1 MDVVLCYN
9 ESSLLFNISPYM
21 PISYLRK
28 LASKTF
34 KIPDFSLNLI
44 YEDKKITKQYNEK
57 SLKDYFGNISTVII
71 KINENESQI
80 NIQQLLTTT
89 RSIQNKKS
97 FKNIETIEPLVKKEI
112 KLTINNIPEKIIKKK
127 NKSDFSIGQNNTISY
142 FEKDNCQECLKN
154 SVIFY
159 CRDDNSFLCQNCKN
173 KKHLKH
179 KIINVEKNNIEQCFY
194 IYQKILIEQ
203 LKEQEDIIY
212 KLSFKERN
220 HEDKKKTEELIQ
232 LLQKIFDKEQ
242 KILNFYPSLPLEIF
256 LEKNYTEIKRNIFDL
271 KDKVEN
277 KNLYSYKD
285 KLEAFNSLQIKDME
299 IRDNQID
306 INAIKTK
313 IHFSQVIISVIE
325 SIKNSLLKVY
335 NDMKQILN
343 ENKIN
348 PIGLALDLKKFMIK
362 QEQNF
367 DFEIDEIKENEINE
381 NDEEF
386 EEFLRKTKYNRIISD
401 NNLSNNIQKL
411 PLLKTFSNKSIT
423 NSIDSSK
430 YDSTSTQNLKTEIL
444 KLDLKSDYSHSSDE
458 KSKKEKNNFSPIN
471 SSHTI
476 KNKSS
481 ILPFQK
487 INNRSR
493 NNTKIINKDEFRI
506 KNISDG
512 KLSRALLNNDGSEK
526 ISDIKKKS
534 IRLSVFLQNK
544 NKINSSIGFMKV
556 KKKKKK
562 H

>member
-1 MDVVLCYN
+1 
-9 ESSLLFNISPYM
+9 
-21 PISYLRK
+21 
-28 LASKTF
+28 
-34 KIPDFSLNLI
+34 
-44 YEDKKITKQYNEK
+44 
-57 SLKDYFGNISTVII
+57 
-71 KINENESQI
+71 
-80 NIQQLLTTT
+80 
-89 RSIQNKKS
+89 
-97 FKNIETIEPLVKKEI
+97 
-112 KLTINNIPEKIIKKK
+112 
-127 NKSDFSIGQNNTISY
+127 
-142 FEKDNCQECLKN
+142 
-154 SVIFY
+154 
-159 CRDDNSFLCQNCKN
+159 
-173 KKHLKH
+173 
-179 KIINVEKNNIEQCFY
+179 
-194 IYQKILIEQ
+194 
-203 LKEQEDIIY
+203 
-212 KLSFKERN
+212 
-220 HEDKKKTEELIQ
+220 
-232 LLQKIFDKEQ
+232 
-242 KILNFYPSLPLEIF
+242 
-256 LEKNYTEIKRNIFDL
+256 
-271 KDKVEN
+271 
-277 KNLYSYKD
+277 
-285 KLEAFNSLQIKDME
+285 ME

-411 PLLKTFSNKSIT
+411 PLLKTFSNQSIT

>member
-89 RSIQNKKS
+89 SSIQNKKS

>member
-9 ESSLLFNISPYM
+9 QSSLLFNISPYM

-34 KIPDFSLNLI
+34 KIPDFALNLI
-44 YEDKKITKQYNEK
+44 YEDKKITKQYNEQ
-57 SLKDYFGNISTVII
+57 SLKDYFGNITTIII
-71 KINENESQI
+71 KINENETQI
-80 NIQQLLTTT
+80 NIQQLLTTK

-97 FKNIETIEPLVKKEI
+97 LKNIETIEPFVKKEI

-154 SVIFY
+154 PVICY

-194 IYQKILIEQ
+194 IYQKILIEE

-212 KLSFKERN
+212 KLSFKEKN
-220 HEDKKKTEELIQ
+220 HDDKKKTEELIQ

-411 PLLKTFSNKSIT
+411 PLLKTFSNQSIT

>member
-34 KIPDFSLNLI
+34 KIPDFALNLI
-44 YEDKKITKQYNEK
+44 YEDKKITKQYNEQ
-57 SLKDYFGNISTVII
+57 SLKDYFGNITTIII

-89 RSIQNKKS
+89 RSIQNKKIV
-97 FKNIETIEPLVKKEI
+97 KNIETIEPFSKKEI
-112 KLTINNIPEKIIKKK
+112 KFPINNIPQTIRKRR

-386 EEFLRKTKYNRIISD
+386 EEFLRKTKYNRIITD
-401 NNLSNNIQKL
+401 NDLSNNIQKL

>member
-9 ESSLLFNISPYM
+9 QSSLLFNISPYM

-34 KIPDFSLNLI
+34 KIPDFALNLI
-44 YEDKKITKQYNEK
+44 YEDKKITKQYNEQ
-57 SLKDYFGNISTVII
+57 SLKDYFGNITTIII
-71 KINENESQI
+71 KINENETQI

-89 RSIQNKKS
+89 RSIHSKKII
-97 FKNIETIEPLVKKEI
+97 KNIETIEPFSKKEI
-112 KLTINNIPEKIIKKK
+112 KLTINNIPQTIRKRR

-154 SVIFY
+154 QIICY
-159 CRDDNSFLCQNCKN
+159 CRDDNSFLCQNCQN

-179 KIINVEKNNIEQCFY
+179 NIINIKKNNIEQCFY
-194 IYQKILIEQ
+194 VYQKILIEQ

-220 HEDKKKTEELIQ
+220 HDDKKKTEELIQ

-242 KILNFYPSLPLEIF
+242 KILNFYPSLPLQLF
-256 LEKNYTEIKRNIFDL
+256 LEKDYTEIKRNIFDL

-285 KLEAFNSLQIKDME
+285 KLDAFNSLQIKDME
-299 IRDNQID
+299 IRDSQID

-313 IHFSQVIISVIE
+313 IRFSQVIISIIE

-348 PIGLALDLKKFMIK
+348 PIGLVLDLKKFMLK

-367 DFEIDEIKENEINE
+367 DIVLDEINE
-381 NDEEF
+381 TQINEKEVEF
-386 EEFLRKTKYNRIISD
+386 EEFLRKTKHNRIITEND
-401 NNLSNNIQKL
+401 LSNNIQKL
-411 PLLKTFSNKSIT
+411 PLLKTFSNQSIT

-430 YDSTSTQNLKTEIL
+430 NDNSSTHNLKFEIL
-444 KLDLKSDYSHSSDE
+444 KLDVKSNYSHSSDE
-458 KSKKEKNNFSPIN
+458 KSKKEKNNFSNIN
-471 SSHTI
+471 SPKASILASQTI
-476 KNKSS
+476 KS
-481 ILPFQK
+481 
-487 INNRSR
+487 RSR
-493 NNTKIINKDEFRI
+493 NNDEKINKDEFEVNM
-506 KNISDG
+506 KNNIDFR
-512 KLSRALLNNDGSEK
+512 LSTALLNNDGSKK
-526 ISDIKKKS
+526 ISDFKKNS
-534 IRLSVFLQNK
+534 IRLSVFLKNK
-544 NKINSSIGFMKV
+544 NQIKSPIKFMKV

>member
-97 FKNIETIEPLVKKEI
+97 LKNIETIEPFVKKEI

-256 LEKNYTEIKRNIFDL
+256 LEKDYTEIKRNIFDL

-411 PLLKTFSNKSIT
+411 PLLKTFSNQSIT

>member
-9 ESSLLFNISPYM
+9 QSSLLFNISPYM

-34 KIPDFSLNLI
+34 KIPDFALNLI
-44 YEDKKITKQYNEK
+44 YEDKKITKQYNEQ
-57 SLKDYFGNISTVII
+57 SLKDYFGNITTIII
-71 KINENESQI
+71 KINENETQI

-89 RSIQNKKS
+89 RSIHSKKII
-97 FKNIETIEPLVKKEI
+97 KNIETIEPFSKKEI
-112 KLTINNIPEKIIKKK
+112 KLTINNIPQTIRKRR

-154 SVIFY
+154 QIICY
-159 CRDDNSFLCQNCKN
+159 CRDDNSFLCQNCQN

-179 KIINVEKNNIEQCFY
+179 NIINIKKNNIEQCFY
-194 IYQKILIEQ
+194 VYQKILIEQ
-203 LKEQEDIIY
+203 LKEQEDLIY

-220 HEDKKKTEELIQ
+220 HDDKKKTEELIQ

-242 KILNFYPSLPLEIF
+242 KILNFYPSLPLQLF
-256 LEKNYTEIKRNIFDL
+256 LEKDYTEIKRNIFDL

-285 KLEAFNSLQIKDME
+285 KLDAFNSLQIKDME
-299 IRDNQID
+299 IRDSQID

-313 IHFSQVIISVIE
+313 IRFSQVIISIIE

-348 PIGLALDLKKFMIK
+348 PIGLVLDLKKFMLK

-367 DFEIDEIKENEINE
+367 DIVLDEINE
-381 NDEEF
+381 TQINEKEVEF
-386 EEFLRKTKYNRIISD
+386 EEFLRKTKHNRIITEND
-401 NNLSNNIQKL
+401 LSNNIQKL
-411 PLLKTFSNKSIT
+411 PLLKTFSNQSIT

-430 YDSTSTQNLKTEIL
+430 NDNSSTHNLKFEIL
-444 KLDLKSDYSHSSDE
+444 KLDVKSNYSHSSDE
-458 KSKKEKNNFSPIN
+458 KSKKEKNNFSNIN
-471 SSHTI
+471 SPKASILASQTI
-476 KNKSS
+476 KS
-481 ILPFQK
+481 
-487 INNRSR
+487 RSR
-493 NNTKIINKDEFRI
+493 NNDEKINKDEFEVNM
-506 KNISDG
+506 KNNIDFR
-512 KLSRALLNNDGSEK
+512 LSTALLNNDGSKK
-526 ISDIKKKS
+526 ISDFKKNS
-534 IRLSVFLQNK
+534 IRLSVFLKNK
-544 NKINSSIGFMKV
+544 NQIKSPIKFMKV

>member
-9 ESSLLFNISPYM
+9 QSSLLFNISPYM

-34 KIPDFSLNLI
+34 KIPDFALNLI
-44 YEDKKITKQYNEK
+44 YEDKKITKQYNEQ
-57 SLKDYFGNISTVII
+57 SLKDYFGNITTIII
-71 KINENESQI
+71 KINENETQI

-97 FKNIETIEPLVKKEI
+97 LKNIETIEPLVKKEI

-386 EEFLRKTKYNRIISD
+386 EEFLRKTKYNRIITD
-401 NNLSNNIQKL
+401 NDLSNNIQKL
-411 PLLKTFSNKSIT
+411 PLLKTFSNQSIT

>member
-97 FKNIETIEPLVKKEI
+97 LKNIETIEPFVKKEI

-411 PLLKTFSNKSIT
+411 PLLKTFSNQSIT

>member
-9 ESSLLFNISPYM
+9 QSSLLFNISPYM

-34 KIPDFSLNLI
+34 KIPDFALNLI
-44 YEDKKITKQYNEK
+44 YEDKKITKQYNEQ
-57 SLKDYFGNISTVII
+57 SLKDYFGNITTIII
-71 KINENESQI
+71 KINENETQI
-80 NIQQLLTTT
+80 NIQHLLTTT
-89 RSIQNKKS
+89 RSIHSKKII
-97 FKNIETIEPLVKKEI
+97 KNIETIEPFSKKEI
-112 KLTINNIPEKIIKKK
+112 KLTINNIPQTIRKRR

-154 SVIFY
+154 QIICY
-159 CRDDNSFLCQNCKN
+159 CRDDNSFLCQNCQN

-179 KIINVEKNNIEQCFY
+179 NIINIKKNNIEQCFY
-194 IYQKILIEQ
+194 VYQKILIEQ
-203 LKEQEDIIY
+203 LKEQEDLIY

-220 HEDKKKTEELIQ
+220 HDDKKKTEELIQ

-242 KILNFYPSLPLEIF
+242 KILNFYPSLPLQLF
-256 LEKNYTEIKRNIFDL
+256 LEKDYTEIKRNIFDL

-285 KLEAFNSLQIKDME
+285 KLDAFNSLQIKDME
-299 IRDNQID
+299 IRDSQID

-313 IHFSQVIISVIE
+313 IRFSQVIISIIE

-348 PIGLALDLKKFMIK
+348 PIGLVLDLKKFMLK

-367 DFEIDEIKENEINE
+367 DIVLDEINE
-381 NDEEF
+381 TQINEKEVEF
-386 EEFLRKTKYNRIISD
+386 EEFLRKTKHNRIITEND
-401 NNLSNNIQKL
+401 LSNNIQKL
-411 PLLKTFSNKSIT
+411 PLLKTFSNQSIT

-430 YDSTSTQNLKTEIL
+430 NDNSSTHNLKFEIL
-444 KLDLKSDYSHSSDE
+444 KLDVKSNYSHSSDE
-458 KSKKEKNNFSPIN
+458 KSKKEKNNFSNIN
-471 SSHTI
+471 SPKASILASQTI
-476 KNKSS
+476 KS
-481 ILPFQK
+481 
-487 INNRSR
+487 RSR
-493 NNTKIINKDEFRI
+493 NNDEKINKDEFEVNM
-506 KNISDG
+506 KNNIDFR
-512 KLSRALLNNDGSEK
+512 LSTALLNNDGSKK
-526 ISDIKKKS
+526 ISDFKKNS
-534 IRLSVFLQNK
+534 IRLSVFLKNK
-544 NKINSSIGFMKV
+544 NQIKSPIKFMKV

>member
-9 ESSLLFNISPYM
+9 QSSLLFNISPYM

-34 KIPDFSLNLI
+34 KIPDFALNLI
-44 YEDKKITKQYNEK
+44 YEDKKITKQYNEQ
-57 SLKDYFGNISTVII
+57 SLKDYFGNITTIII
-71 KINENESQI
+71 KINENETQI

-89 RSIQNKKS
+89 RSIHSKKII
-97 FKNIETIEPLVKKEI
+97 KNIETIEPFSKKEI
-112 KLTINNIPEKIIKKK
+112 KLTINNIPQTIRKRR

-154 SVIFY
+154 QIICY
-159 CRDDNSFLCQNCKN
+159 CRDDNSFLCQNCQN

-179 KIINVEKNNIEQCFY
+179 NIINIKKNNIEQCFY
-194 IYQKILIEQ
+194 VYQKILIEQ
-203 LKEQEDIIY
+203 LKEQEDLIY

-220 HEDKKKTEELIQ
+220 HDDKKKTEELIQ

-242 KILNFYPSLPLEIF
+242 KILNFYPSLPLQLF
-256 LEKNYTEIKRNIFDL
+256 LEKDYREIKRNIFDL

-285 KLEAFNSLQIKDME
+285 KLDAFNSLQIKDME
-299 IRDNQID
+299 IRDSQID

-313 IHFSQVIISVIE
+313 IRFSQVIISIIE

-348 PIGLALDLKKFMIK
+348 PIGLVLDLKKFMLK

-367 DFEIDEIKENEINE
+367 DIVLDEINE
-381 NDEEF
+381 TQINEKEVEF
-386 EEFLRKTKYNRIISD
+386 EEFLRKTKHNRIITEND
-401 NNLSNNIQKL
+401 LSNNIQKL
-411 PLLKTFSNKSIT
+411 PLLKTFSNQSIT

-430 YDSTSTQNLKTEIL
+430 NDNSSTHNLKFEIL
-444 KLDLKSDYSHSSDE
+444 KLDVKSNYSHSSDE
-458 KSKKEKNNFSPIN
+458 KSKKEKNNFSNIN
-471 SSHTI
+471 SPKASILASQTI
-476 KNKSS
+476 KS
-481 ILPFQK
+481 
-487 INNRSR
+487 RSR
-493 NNTKIINKDEFRI
+493 NNDEKINKDEFEVNM
-506 KNISDG
+506 KNNIDFR
-512 KLSRALLNNDGSEK
+512 LSTALLNNDGSKK
-526 ISDIKKKS
+526 ISDFKKNS
-534 IRLSVFLQNK
+534 IRLSVFLKNK
-544 NKINSSIGFMKV
+544 NQIKSPIKFMKV

>member
-9 ESSLLFNISPYM
+9 QSSLLFNISPYM

-34 KIPDFSLNLI
+34 KIPDFALNLI
-44 YEDKKITKQYNEK
+44 YEDKKITKQYNEQ
-57 SLKDYFGNISTVII
+57 SLKDYFGNITTIII
-71 KINENESQI
+71 KINENETQI

-89 RSIQNKKS
+89 RSIQNKKIV
-97 FKNIETIEPLVKKEI
+97 KNIETIEPFSKKEI
-112 KLTINNIPEKIIKKK
+112 KFPINNIPQKILKRR

-411 PLLKTFSNKSIT
+411 PLLKTFSNQSIT

-512 KLSRALLNNDGSEK
+512 KLSRALLNDDGSEK

>member
-97 FKNIETIEPLVKKEI
+97 LKNIETIEPFVKKEI

-256 LEKNYTEIKRNIFDL
+256 LEKDYTEIKRNIFDL

-348 PIGLALDLKKFMIK
+348 PIGLVLDLKKFMLK

-367 DFEIDEIKENEINE
+367 DIVLDEINE
-381 NDEEF
+381 TQINEKEVEF
-386 EEFLRKTKYNRIISD
+386 EEFLRKTKHNRIITEND
-401 NNLSNNIQKL
+401 LSNNIQKL
-411 PLLKTFSNKSIT
+411 PLLKTFSNQSIT

>member
-411 PLLKTFSNKSIT
+411 PLLKTFSNQSIT

>member
-9 ESSLLFNISPYM
+9 QSSLLFNISPYM

-34 KIPDFSLNLI
+34 KIPDFALNLI
-44 YEDKKITKQYNEK
+44 YEDKKITKQYNEQ

-97 FKNIETIEPLVKKEI
+97 FKNIETIEPFVKKEI
-112 KLTINNIPEKIIKKK
+112 KLTINNIPQTIRKRR

-411 PLLKTFSNKSIT
+411 PLLKTFSNQSIT

-430 YDSTSTQNLKTEIL
+430 YDSTSTQNLKSEIL

>member
-34 KIPDFSLNLI
+34 KIPDFALNLI

-97 FKNIETIEPLVKKEI
+97 LKNIETIEPFVKKEI

-411 PLLKTFSNKSIT
+411 PLLKTFSNQSIT

>member
-80 NIQQLLTTT
+80 NIQQILTTT

-97 FKNIETIEPLVKKEI
+97 LKNIETIEPFVKKEI

-179 KIINVEKNNIEQCFY
+179 EKNNIEQCFY

-285 KLEAFNSLQIKDME
+285 KLEAFNSLQIRDME

-411 PLLKTFSNKSIT
+411 PLLKTFSNQSIT